1 MATSPRTFKKSSVT
15 YGEVIDVLKNLGYH
29 LESDDKDHRF
39 TNIEHNSIV
48 VLPVCPSDEMLEYFY
63 LETYSRRLYLQG
75 VIEKEDGIQR
85 IIEKNRLKKRK
96 KTVNAE
102 PVPA

>member
-15 YGEVIDVLKNLGYH
+15 YGEMIDVLKNLGYH
-29 LESDDKDHRF
+29 SESDDKDHRF
-39 TNIEHNSIV
+39 TNKEHNSIV
-48 VLPVCPSDEMLEYFY
+48 VLAVCPPDEMLEKVY
-63 LETYSRRLYLQG
+63 LETYSRLLYLQG
-75 VIEKEDGIQR
+75 IIEKEDGIQR
-85 IIEKNRLKKRK
+85 IIEKKRLKKRK